1 MITNKVC
8 LPLSLPLIV
17 PGEGSVLVGLFGF
30 FFVSENKYYIFS
42 GSGAGHSLG
51 GQVLSCSSRQD
62 AIIILIFKQ
71 TMFVIT
77 SLTVHTVEWTKCNS
91 PRFLYVTL
99 KLA

>member
-1 MITNKVC
+1 MITNKLC

-77 SLTVHTVEWTKCNS
+77 SLTVHTVE
-91 PRFLYVTL
+91 
-99 KLA
+99 